1 MLHSPTGVAKTM
13 RISSFL
19 AILWLM
25 PLTVEAASDT
35 YESATIDASGQLRI
49 MTTDHREV
57 VIPVGQDQTSF
68 AQPVISKDRRAVGAT
83 ASYPHCCTS
92 YDIPLQLVI
101 YADGVT
107 HRFRSKDGLPI
118 FQWGFVDSGR
128 VAFGAEPVH
137 FGCFVHYELRD
148 IKSER
153 LIDSANVPEPCGQNP
168 DPKPTTIPK
177 WIGALATPAAK

>member
-1 MLHSPTGVAKTM
+1 MLRSPTGLADTM
-13 RISSFL
+13 RVSL
-19 AILWLM
+19 LLVVLWLM

-35 YESATIDASGQLRI
+35 YESATIDSSGQLRI
-49 MTTDHREV
+49 VTTDHREV
-57 VIPVGQDQTSF
+57 VIPMGQDQTSF
-68 AQPVISKDRRAVGAT
+68 AEPVISKDRRAVGAT
-83 ASYPHCCTS
+83 ASYPNCCTS

-101 YADGVT
+101 YVDGVT

-168 DPKPTTIPK
+168 DPKPTKIPK
-177 WIGALATPAAK
+177 WIVELATRRAK